1 MALKIRL
8 TRFGAKG
15 HPFYRVVVAETKNAR
30 DGKVVEQIGTFDPSI
45 ADAADGLKIDKALA
59 LGWIAKG
66 ATCTDTCRVCLE
78 KAGVLEKVKVT
89 RKAAKPESKKPESKK
104 EAKKN

>member
-15 HPFYRVVVAETKNAR
+15 HPFYRVVVADSRNAR
-30 DGKVVEQIGTFDPSI
+30 DGKIVEQLGTYDP
-45 ADAADGLKIDKALA
+45 AEKDAADGLKIDKALA

-66 ATCTDTCRVCLE
+66 ATCTESCRVCLE
-78 KAGVLEKVKVT
+78 KAGVLERQNIK
-89 RKAAKPESKKPESKK
+89 RKPKIAKSKKADKPD
-104 EAKKN
+104 AK